1 MKNLFN
7 GSRIGIEGESR
18 IYVQGDYTPWH
29 NEDEDILEGQD
40 CPLVYKNLELISIDQ
55 DGLWLEQ
62 KGPEILLEDTTWC
75 LYETDCTGKEENYLD
90 AEILKQELGIEAD
103 EEKILYIIHTNEI
116 LEKDC
121 PMPIWDVLTEK
132 EIDEKPSSCFDDY
145 WKGTNFTEIT
155 SIEDFENHPN
165 NFCQAQDDMME
176 KIYNFFGGK

>member
-7 GSRIGIEGESR
+7 GSRIGIEGTNR

-29 NEDEDILEGQD
+29 NEDEDWIEGQD

-62 KGPEILLEDTTWC
+62 KTDKSLLEDNTWC
-75 LYETDCTGKEENYLD
+75 LYETDCTGVKENYLD
-90 AEILKQELGIEAD
+90 AEILKQELGIE
-103 EEKILYIIHTNEI
+103 EKVLYLIHTDKI

-132 EIDEKPSSCFDDY
+132 EIDEKPNSCFDEY

-165 NFCQAQDDMME
+165 NFCQAQDDMIE
-176 KIYNFFGGK
+176 KIYSFFGGK